1 MKLIWRRKKKFHSR
15 FMRWWWSSPFQMA
28 ASVIFVINKLVENF
42 RNKNSLSYFVRTPSV
57 HRWWWSTKVN
67 LEYSSYQKREID
79 GKFIPMTFM
88 AIRNRIYSE
97 MIFGLRSRGGVGKK
111 YKKYKIKKL
120 TLEETKAFE
129 FESLIRI
136 FFAFF
141 MKQFQFW
148 FQLSF
153 HNSFIFVWFFYSHK
167 MTATINY
174 ELVNKIFVIV
184 WLMMIFLYAHI

>member
-1 MKLIWRRKKKFHSR
+1 
-15 FMRWWWSSPFQMA
+15 MRWWWSSPFQMA

-42 RNKNSLSYFVRTPSV
+42 RNKSLSYFVRTPSV

-97 MIFGLRSRGGVGKK
+97 MIFGLRSRGGVGRKYKK

-136 FFAFF
+136 FFLHFSWSNF
-141 MKQFQFW
+141 NFDFS
-148 FQLSF
+148 SF

-174 ELVNKIFVIV
+174 ELWIK
-184 WLMMIFLYAHI
+184 FLW